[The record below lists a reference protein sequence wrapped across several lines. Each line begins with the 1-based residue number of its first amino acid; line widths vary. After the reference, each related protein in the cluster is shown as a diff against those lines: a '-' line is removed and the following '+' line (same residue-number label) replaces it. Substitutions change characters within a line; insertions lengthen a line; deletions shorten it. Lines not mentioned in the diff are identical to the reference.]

1 MEKEIW
7 KDIPKY
13 EGIYEISNYGRIKN
27 KKTGKLKSQRNTFK
41 GYLQVG
47 LSNKGDKTFRVH
59 RLVAEAFIPNPN
71 NLPQVNHKDG
81 NKKNNRV
88 DNLEWISNYDNMQ
101 HAIKLG
107 LTKKGSSVS
116 RGTRKDT

>member
-7 KDIPKY
+7 KDIPNY
-13 EGIYEISNYGRIKN
+13 EGIYEISN
-27 KKTGKLKSQRNTFK
+27 FK

-59 RLVAEAFIPNPN
+59 RLVALTFIPNPY

-81 NKKNNRV
+81 NKKNNCV

-101 HAIKLG
+101 HAVKLG
-107 LTKKGSSVS
+107 LTK
-116 RGTRKDT
+116 RKNRVVA